1 MSAIL
6 NKSEQG
12 TIVFLLFKSLKYS
25 LRVVLCMVLIVT
37 GLVLQFY
44 YYSAFPGILVV
55 LFGNLFLLVK
65 GYDNRLKMG
74 KLNPYSQWENIS
86 REQVDKLANLHKKI
100 MSWDR
105 SALDITNVLGFW
117 MFFILALIVFILF
130 INGADYFNKSY
141 NILAL
146 NIIVL
151 IIPHWFTGVRKILTK
166 PILILKISL
175 LNNLLSKFQ
184 TKISEMN
191 IDFLVQ
197 LKGEKADKAL
207 PEDIKIKVS
216 SLKDS
221 EFFLGMYGQICVN
234 DVNGA
239 KYPYFYIVLVG
250 KPEFNLKEK
259 TKNYK
264 PPLNL
269 IKEYTIQQDVDVL
282 VIRQFTTSTSGYHT
296 NEKVYCQIFEEGLA
310 VCNLLSV
317 K

>member
-1 MSAIL
+1 MI
-6 NKSEQG
+6 
-12 TIVFLLFKSLKYS
+12 
-25 LRVVLCMVLIVT
+25 LIVL
-37 GLVLQFY
+37 GLGLQFY
-44 YYSAFPGILVV
+44 YYSAFPGFLVV

-74 KLNPYSQWENIS
+74 KLNSYSQWENIS
-86 REQVDKLANLHKKI
+86 KEQVDKLANLHKKI
-100 MSWDR
+100 ISWDR

-117 MFFILALIVFILF
+117 MFFIMALIVIILF
-130 INGADYFNKSY
+130 INGADYYNKSY

-151 IIPHWFTGVRKILTK
+151 VIPHWFTGVRKILTK
-166 PILILKISL
+166 PILILKINL
-175 LNNLLSKFQ
+175 LNNLIFKFQ
-184 TKISEMN
+184 SEISEMN

-197 LKGEKADKAL
+197 FKGEKAKKAL

-216 SLKDS
+216 TPKDP
-221 EFFLGMYGQICVN
+221 EYFLGMYAQICIN
-234 DVNGA
+234 DVNGS

-264 PPLNL
+264 PPLNM
-269 IKEYTIQQDVDVL
+269 IKEYTIQKDVDVL

-296 NEKVYCQIFEEGLA
+296 KEKVYCQIFQEGLSILKA
-310 VCNLLSV
+310 LN
-317 K
+317 